1 MLKLW
6 RIRLLML
13 ILIMIMILCQSK
25 LHMLKYVQNVPHICG
40 IYMQHICRKYAPH
53 ILPNFAY
60 FSAYFASKLSA
71 YFNKI
76 LRYKPTSLT
85 ESKEIDELS

>member
-40 IYMQHICRKYAPH
+40 IYMQHICRMYAPH

-60 FSAYFASKLSA
+60 FPLYFVSKSRT
-71 YFNKI
+71 FF
-76 LRYKPTSLT
+76 
-85 ESKEIDELS
+85 KENSPL